1 LVMYLVRDRV
11 LLFSVGLILLFV
23 VGLVKPV
30 SAFPAPLTA
39 IPLPVSLSANPSS
52 ITVTAGSSAST
63 TITVTFSTITPA
75 IPDGIGSIQLMNPVI
90 SCSGLPA
97 GATCSTIPNPLPS
110 PMSSGEQFTLT
121 VSASSS
127 TAPGTYQV
135 TVQISYQ
142 PPTVT
147 MIQPSFL
154 AISPIQFGSS
164 GGIGPSAISI
174 SQTIISSITITVV
187 VKAPTFPAVHP
198 TPVGGVML
206 PSVGFT
212 ALLPWA
218 VLLSLLG
225 VLSVEA
231 FTIKRRAKRR

>member
-30 SAFPAPLTA
+30 SAIPAET
-39 IPLPVSLSANPSS
+39 VSLSANPSS

-97 GATCSTIPNPLPS
+97 GATCSTNPNPLPS
-110 PMSSGEQFTLT
+110 PMSSGQQFTLT

-142 PPTVT
+142 LPALD
-147 MIQPSFL
+147 IIEPSFL

-164 GGIGPSAISI
+164 GGIGPSAIST
-174 SQTIISSITITVV
+174 SQAPPSFLSSITITVV
-187 VKAPTFPAVHP
+187 VNAPTKLAVSHI
-198 TPVGGVML
+198 PVGGVML
-206 PSVGFT
+206 PSVGST
-212 ALLPWA
+212 ALVPWA
-218 VLLSLLG
+218 IVLSLLG